1 MWICVLPSKGDMYLG
16 EDQRATDGKGH
27 TSATVGDVPLVLLLV
42 QHGDW
47 MPHVNSPCWLQ

>member
-1 MWICVLPSKGDMYLG
+1 MYLG